1 MDEHATAV
9 PTSRARRWAYAFV
22 VAAPLI
28 ALIAW
33 RDPVTGW
40 GERLF
45 LPFVLLATG
54 LVMLDTSRVHPV
66 PTRLIQLA
74 FAAMLVSVPL
84 AVIDS
89 HTSLLLRIVAL
100 PAAVVLIRWVRQAA
114 PGLFSRGRQTQA

>member
-1 MDEHATAV
+1 MNQPADTAA
-9 PTSRARRWAYAFV
+9 PSKARRWALAFV
-22 VAAPLI
+22 IAAPVI

-54 LVMLDTSRVHPV
+54 LVILDTSGVRRIPV
-66 PTRLIQLA
+66 RAIQLA

-89 HTSLLLRIVAL
+89 HTSLLLRIAAL

-114 PGLFSRGRQTQA
+114 PGLFSRGRPEAA